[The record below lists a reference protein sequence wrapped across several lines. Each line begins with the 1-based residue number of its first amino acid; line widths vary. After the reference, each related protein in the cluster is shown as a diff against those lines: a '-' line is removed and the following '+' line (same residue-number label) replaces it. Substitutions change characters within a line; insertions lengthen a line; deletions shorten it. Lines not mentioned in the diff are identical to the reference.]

1 MADYTGVIEAIEANI
16 KTNNERAITGQVLQ
30 DVLVDIVGVAEQGDE
45 EVKAMAEANTTALAG
60 KVDNSTYEAFVA
72 DVGEALAEKAT
83 TADVMDAQ
91 NAAFTNAMSYTN
103 AATQDK
109 STWVSI
115 LSVVAPSGNI
125 SVSILPNAFY
135 VITSALSQL
144 SVSIQSNENT
154 QNVLELSTYA
164 LQFYT
169 AEEVSSIVFPSW
181 WKFPEGVAFE
191 ANTTYQ
197 VTCVNGYALVSSW
210 TNS

>member
-1 MADYTGVIEAIEANI
+1 MIEAIEANI

-45 EVKAMAEANTTALAG
+45 EIVSVIDTNITPAINGLAESKLDKTTY
-60 KVDNSTYEAFVA
+60 DAFVA

-83 TADVMDAQ
+83 TAEVREAQ

-115 LSVVAPSGNI
+115 RSVLASSDNI
-125 SVSILPNAFY
+125 SVTIQPNAFY
-135 VITSALSQL
+135 DISGALSQL
-144 SVSIQSNENT
+144 SVAIQSNENT

-191 ANTTYQ
+191 ANKTYQ

-210 TNS
+210 ANS